1 MADAGPTGT
10 ARRRFS
16 GVATVLRSDVLSTL
30 PKERLQ
36 QLGRRAG
43 SHSKGLEVVG
53 LDAWSSFV
61 PRAHQPVS

>member
-1 MADAGPTGT
+1 MADAGPTG
-10 ARRRFS
+10 ASRRRFK
-16 GVATVLRSDVLSTL
+16 ATTVLRSDVLSTL